1 MQWDSNDRQLSAL
14 IADDE
19 PLAREGL
26 RLLLTQHVRS
36 PAIAEAANGMEALAY
51 IRAAK
56 PDAAFLDVKMPQ
68 MNGFDV
74 VKGIAVECMPAV
86 VFVTAY
92 DQYALQAF
100 EINAVDYLLK
110 PVARSRF
117 SQTMQ
122 RVLSRAKVHGESA
135 RQITALLQALS
146 APPRYIERVSVR
158 TSGTT
163 QFVNLDDIEWI
174 QAAEN
179 YVQLHL
185 PNARHML
192 HVPINTLQGV
202 LDPAVF
208 MRIHRSHIVN
218 TRHVKELATAAHGEF
233 VLVFRSG
240 TRLHSSRTYHDAIK
254 RWASNPF

>member
-1 MQWDSNDRQLSAL
+1 MRWDSSDRQLSAL
-14 IADDE
+14 IVDDE

-26 RLLLTQHVRS
+26 RLLLTEHVGS
-36 PAIAEAANGMEALAY
+36 TVIAEAANGLEALTY

-56 PDAAFLDVKMPQ
+56 PDVVFLDVQMPE
-68 MNGFDV
+68 MSGFDV
-74 VKGIAVECMPAV
+74 VKDIAAECMPAV

-92 DQYALQAF
+92 DQYAIQAF

-117 SQTMQ
+117 AQTIQ
-122 RVLSRAKVHGESA
+122 RVLSRSDEHGEIA
-135 RQITALLQALS
+135 RQITALLQALA
-146 APPRYIERVSVR
+146 APARYIERVSVR
-158 TSGTT
+158 TSGKT
-163 QFVNLDDIEWI
+163 QFVNLDDVEWI

-185 PNARHML
+185 RTSRHML

-218 TRHVKELATAAHGEF
+218 IRQVKELETAAHGEF
-233 VLVFRSG
+233 VLILHSG
-240 TRLHSSRTYHDAIK
+240 ARLHSSRTYHDAIK
-254 RWASNPF
+254 RWATNPF

>member
-1 MQWDSNDRQLSAL
+1 MRWDSSDRQLSAL
-14 IADDE
+14 IVDDE

-26 RLLLTQHVRS
+26 RLLLTEHVRS
-36 PAIAEAANGMEALAY
+36 PVIAEAVNGLEALTY

-56 PDAAFLDVKMPQ
+56 PDVVFLDVQMPA

-74 VKGIAVECMPAV
+74 VKGIAAECMPAV

-92 DQYALQAF
+92 DQYAIQAF

-117 SQTMQ
+117 AQTIK
-122 RVLSRAKVHGESA
+122 RVLSRLKEHGESA

-158 TSGTT
+158 VSGKT
-163 QFVNLDDIEWI
+163 QFVNLDDVEWI

-185 PNARHML
+185 RTTRHML

-202 LDPAVF
+202 LDPAMF

-218 TRHVKELATAAHGEF
+218 TRQVKELETAMHGEL
-233 VLVFRSG
+233 VLVLHSG
-240 TRLHSSRTYHDAIK
+240 ARLHSSRTYHDTIR